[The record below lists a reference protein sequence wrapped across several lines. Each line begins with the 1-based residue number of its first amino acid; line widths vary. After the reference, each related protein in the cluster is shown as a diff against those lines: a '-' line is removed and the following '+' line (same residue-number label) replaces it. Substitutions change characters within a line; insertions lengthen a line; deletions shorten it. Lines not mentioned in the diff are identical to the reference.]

1 MNEDSFTTAQEEKQQ
16 LITEPLPPDDSD
28 RAIPT
33 RVHDIDQH
41 LLYLQDQ
48 ITMLNKEIME
58 HQVSRLFLLKRAKEC
73 HISEDAL
80 YQIIDTP
87 VYDKKRV
94 NVEVLK
100 TTYTDKYERI
110 LENIKL
116 RIQDKA
122 LADVAKAVNFISQAD
137 VKSVIR
143 EKGIL
148 AVVIPEQAIPVSWET
163 VVVKK

>member
-1 MNEDSFTTAQEEKQQ
+1 MSTEEERQQ
-16 LITEPLPPDDSD
+16 LELEPLPPDDSD

-48 ITMLNKEIME
+48 ITMLQKEIME
-58 HQVSRLFLLKRAKEC
+58 HTVTRLFLLKRAKEC
-73 HISEDAL
+73 HIGEDAA
-80 YQIIDTP
+80 YRIVDTP

-94 NVEVLK
+94 NVEILK
-100 TTYTDKYERI
+100 TNYADKYERI

-122 LADVAKAVNFISQAD
+122 LTDVAKAANFISQAD

-148 AVVIPEQAIPVSWET
+148 AIVIPEQTVPISWDV
-163 VVVKK
+163 VVVKKQ